1 MNVAMRLVCHGDMR
15 TRVSTMLEKT
25 GWLNSRNKANMLR
38 LMMLRKILMTR
49 CTPVTWSMIRRGSH
63 HHHNTRD
70 NSVNLNWNPISSFA
84 LNSFITVTVKLWNQL
99 QLYNWNILSKSSM
112 KKNLPAEI
120 VRRFGNSNL

>member
-1 MNVAMRLVCHGDMR
+1 MSWRYENSGLYNVREDRLVELEEQGEHVETDDAPEDSLDKVYSSHMEHDQK
-15 TRVSTMLEKT
+15 RVTS
-25 GWLNSRNKANMLR
+25 S
-38 LMMLRKILMTR
+38 
-49 CTPVTWSMIRRGSH
+49 S
-63 HHHNTRD
+63 HNTRD

-112 KKNLPAEI
+112 KKSLPAEI